1 MPAVLLSSVGARQN
15 AAGALHREA
24 HLVQQLP
31 HVPRMVRARHKITE
45 TYLTG
50 TVLY

>member
-1 MPAVLLSSVGARQN
+1 MPAVLRSSVGARQN

-31 HVPRMVRARHKITE
+31 HVSRMVSDAELLLDHPGE
-45 TYLTG
+45 HG
-50 TVLY
+50 